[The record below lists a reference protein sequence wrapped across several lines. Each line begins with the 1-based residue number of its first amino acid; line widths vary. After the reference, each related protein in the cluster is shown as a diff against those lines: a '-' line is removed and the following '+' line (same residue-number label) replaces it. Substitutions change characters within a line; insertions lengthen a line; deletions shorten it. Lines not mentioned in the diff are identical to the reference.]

1 MLNHFLH
8 MASLRALL
16 LLLCSAPTLVSAQQS
31 SQLAPAKQPDAI
43 VLTQAADAAAR
54 PIPAQARAAGTTA
67 EAVPRT
73 EAERQL
79 LSTYKL
85 RAGDV
90 ISLRVFGEEDFTRD
104 KTRLNDAGSV
114 SLPFLGEVPVL
125 GKTVSEV
132 QDIVTSGL
140 KGKYLV
146 NPRVTIWIEEYRPF
160 FVNGMV
166 ERPGGYPFQPGL
178 NVRKAVSLAGGFKE
192 RASLN
197 KIFVIREGDPSQN
210 PQKVDVNTIVGPGD
224 SITVEESF
232 F

>member
-1 MLNHFLH
+1 MLKSLLQAIAWHRIALSLIFVPAIAVAQTTGG
-8 MASLRALL
+8 AS
-16 LLLCSAPTLVSAQQS
+16 Q
-31 SQLAPAKQPDAI
+31 AI
-43 VLTQAADAAAR
+43 
-54 PIPAQARAAGTTA
+54 PNQARAAGSVIEPVA
-67 EAVPRT
+67 RS
-73 EAERQL
+73 EAERLL

-104 KTRLNDAGSV
+104 KTRLNDAGSI

-125 GKTVSEV
+125 GKTVTEI
-132 QDIVTSGL
+132 QEIVTSGL
-140 KGKYLV
+140 KGKFLV

-178 NVRKAVSLAGGFKE
+178 NIRKAVSLAGGFKE

-197 KIFVIREGDPSQN
+197 KIFLIKEGDASQL

>member
-1 MLNHFLH
+1 MKISNTLGRILRSLLVAML
-8 MASLRALL
+8 SLGVTTQAL
-16 LLLCSAPTLVSAQQS
+16 SQQS
-31 SQLAPAKQPDAI
+31 GAI
-43 VLTQAADAAAR
+43 AQTT
-54 PIPAQARAAGTTA
+54 PTQARAATTLVELPA
-67 EAVPRT
+67 RT
-73 EAERQL
+73 PEDAAL

-90 ISLRVFGEEDFTRD
+90 ISIRVFGEDDFTRE
-104 KTRLNDAGSV
+104 KVRLNDAGSV
-114 SLPFLGEVPVL
+114 SFPFLGEVPVL
-125 GKTVSEV
+125 GRTVGEL
-132 QDIVTSGL
+132 QETLTAKL

-146 NPRVTIWIEEYRPF
+146 NPRVTVWIEEYRPI

-197 KIFVIREGDPSQN
+197 KIFVVREGDSSQKA
-210 PQKVDVNTIVGPGD
+210 QKVDVNTAIGPGD
-224 SITVEESF
+224 TITVEESF